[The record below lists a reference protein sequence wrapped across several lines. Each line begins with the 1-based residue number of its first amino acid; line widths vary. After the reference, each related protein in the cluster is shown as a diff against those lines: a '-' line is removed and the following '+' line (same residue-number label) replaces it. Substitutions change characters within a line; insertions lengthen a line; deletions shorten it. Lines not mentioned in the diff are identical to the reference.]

1 MFKESMSLFT
11 NTMIDR
17 FGNTKIQEDK
27 ICSISQHILSKYIAP
42 LVLKLSTEHKDE
54 TKIYSEKLKEDLS
67 DSEEMKELVQK
78 CMKGSEDLHGKYE
91 FTDTDEVDFI
101 HHQIDSMAKVCTK
114 NKEVVN

>member
-1 MFKESMSLFT
+1 MNLFT
-11 NTMIDR
+11 NTMINR
-17 FGNTKIQEDK
+17 FVDTKIQEDK
-27 ICSISQHILSKYIAP
+27 ICSISQHIISKYIAP
-42 LVLKLSTEHKDE
+42 LVLKLSAEHKDE

-101 HHQIDSMAKVCTK
+101 HHQIDSMAKIFTK